1 MINGNCLL
9 AHEVVL
15 NFLAVARPGRSNL
28 LTSFPKIRNDQ
39 QINSLS
45 MKSAIIAKKYQQ

>member
-1 MINGNCLL
+1 MIHGNCLL

-28 LTSFPKIRNDQ
+28 LTLFPRVRNDE

-45 MKSAIIAKKYQQ
+45 MKLAIISNKYQQ